1 MSVSVGGFRARQW
14 PGWLVANLMAMLMA
28 SLMASLIAVWGVSCS
43 PTTPA
48 DKGATIG
55 RQAAA
60 TGETMSAGSSSPPAD
75 PETEDPPAAREA
87 RARLVRQIEIFDQP
101 WGKGEGW
108 DPRVLAAMGK
118 VRRHLFMPGASI
130 VTSYRDAPY
139 PIGYGQTISQPT
151 MVAVMTHALQ
161 LTGQERVLE
170 IGTGSGYQA
179 AVLSGL
185 VKELYTIE
193 IVAPLGKEAKTR
205 LAKLGYDNVHLRI
218 GDGYQGWPEQAPFDR
233 IILTAAPPQ
242 IPRALVRQLVG
253 GGIIVAPVG
262 ETAQDLVR
270 WTKGPGGLTKE
281 TLGAVRFVPMVR
293 GD

>member
-1 MSVSVGGFRARQW
+1 
-14 PGWLVANLMAMLMA
+14 
-28 SLMASLIAVWGVSCS
+28 
-43 PTTPA
+43 
-48 DKGATIG
+48 
-55 RQAAA
+55 
-60 TGETMSAGSSSPPAD
+60 MSAGESTPPAGQPAGPATD
-75 PETEDPPAAREA
+75 DPPAAREA
-87 RARLVRQIEIFDQP
+87 RERLVRQIEIFDQP

-108 DPRVLAAMGK
+108 DPRVLDSMRK

-130 VTSYRDAPY
+130 ATSYRDTPY

-151 MVAVMTHALQ
+151 MVALMTHALK
-161 LTGQERVLE
+161 LTGHEKVLE

-193 IVAPLGKEAKTR
+193 IVAPLGQEAKTR
-205 LAKLGYDNVHLRI
+205 LARLGYGNVHVRI
-218 GDGYQGWPEQAPFDR
+218 GDGYQGWPEHAPFDR
-233 IILTAAPPQ
+233 VILTAAPPQ
-242 IPRALVRQLVG
+242 MPQALVRQLVR

-270 WTKGPGGLTKE
+270 WTKGSGGLTKE

>member
-1 MSVSVGGFRARQW
+1 MSVLASGIGCREPR
-14 PGWLVANLMAMLMA
+14 GWLGLVVLL
-28 SLMASLIAVWGVSCS
+28 SLPLACN

-48 DKGATIG
+48 DTPPDKSASMG
-55 RQAAA
+55 RQEAA
-60 TGETMSAGSSSPPAD
+60 TGEGMSAGQSSPGGSATAD
-75 PETEDPPAAREA
+75 RSGNDPPEARQARE
-87 RARLVRQIEIFDQP
+87 RLIHQIEIFDKP

-108 DPRVLAAMGK
+108 DRRVLDAMRK

-130 VTSYRDAPY
+130 ATSYRDTPY

-151 MVAVMTHALQ
+151 VVALMTQALA
-161 LTGQERVLE
+161 LTGTETVLE

-193 IVAPLGKEAKTR
+193 IVAPLGEQAKTR
-205 LAKLGYDNVHLRI
+205 LVQLGYRNVHVRI
-218 GDGYQGWPEQAPFDR
+218 GDGYQGWPEHAPFDR
-233 IILTAAPPQ
+233 IILTAAPPTMPQ
-242 IPRALVRQLVG
+242 ALVRQLAP

-262 ETAQDLVR
+262 DALQNLVR
-270 WTKGPGGLTKE
+270 WTKVGGALEKE
-281 TLGAVRFVPMVR
+281 TLGAVRFVPMVH